1 MCTILVRQ
9 YPRKWE
15 TIAVQKM
22 QDLYLQVDCTQ
33 SGKTD
38 TNQISTI
45 YTQKL
50 QVQKLQAMNKCYEG
64 KRQHILRMANIVE
77 QWIQDEATI

>member
-1 MCTILVRQ
+1 
-9 YPRKWE
+9 
-15 TIAVQKM
+15 M

-64 KRQHILRMANIVE
+64 KRQNILRMANIVE

>member
-1 MCTILVRQ
+1 MCTIFARH

-15 TIAVQKM
+15 TIAIQKI
-22 QDLYLQVDCTQ
+22 QDLYPQMDCTQ
-33 SGKTD
+33 GGKTD
-38 TNQISTI
+38 TNQINTT

-64 KRQHILRMANIVE
+64 KKTAYFENG
-77 QWIQDEATI
+77 

>member
-9 YPRKWE
+9 SPRKWE

>member
-1 MCTILVRQ
+1 MCTILFRH

-15 TIAVQKM
+15 TIAVQKT
-22 QDLYLQVDCTQ
+22 QDLYLQVECTQ

-38 TNQISTI
+38 TNQISTT

-64 KRQHILRMANIVE
+64 KSQHILRMANIVE

>member
-64 KRQHILRMANIVE
+64 KRQHILRMANIVVLTFH
-77 QWIQDEATI
+77 IATVK

>member
-64 KRQHILRMANIVE
+64 KRQNILRMANIVE